1 MGAQEMIL
9 ASRPPL
15 VRIIAIDQSVR
26 AGALPNAHTLSRQLE
41 VNPRTIR
48 RDITYLRDQLGA
60 PIEFDPRR
68 NGYFYKEPSYR
79 LSFLQ
84 LTEGELIALFLAE
97 RVLQQYQ
104 GTPYAPDLARA
115 FAKITAGLGD
125 RISIDLEHLG
135 SLHSFRNTAPIAIDP
150 LIYRDLREAYVTR
163 RRVVMDY
170 RTASRDEL
178 THRAVDPYHLASV
191 NGQWYLI
198 GHCHLRKAIKVF
210 LVARV
215 QSLEITDTSFEVPA
229 DFHID
234 DYLGQAF
241 SIIRGGDGESHRIR
255 LRFQG
260 NAARYVRERIWHPSQ
275 VLEETS
281 DGDLIV
287 SLTVSH
293 LREVERW
300 ALSWTPDC
308 EVLEPDEL
316 RQRVATA
323 YQQAAE
329 RHVGPPSRDR
339 GGAAS
344 KPRSH
349 RSRRRS

>member
-1 MGAQEMIL
+1 MGALEMIL

-15 VRIIAIDQSVR
+15 VRIIAIDQSIR
-26 AGALPNAHTLSRQLE
+26 SGALTNAQTLSRQLE

-48 RDITYLRDQLGA
+48 RDIAYLRDQLRA

-79 LSFLQ
+79 LPFFQ

-97 RVLQQYQ
+97 QVLQQYR

-125 RISIDLEHLG
+125 RITIDLGHLG

-191 NGQWYLI
+191 DGQWYMI
-198 GHCHLRKAIKVF
+198 GRCHLRKAIKVF

-215 QSLEITDTSFEVPA
+215 QNLEITDTTFEIPA
-229 DFHID
+229 DFSID
-234 DYLGQAF
+234 NYLSQAF
-241 SIIRGGDGESHRIR
+241 SIIRGRDGESHHIR

-260 NAARYVRERIWHPSQ
+260 HAVRYVKERIWHPSQ
-275 VLEETS
+275 TLEETDS
-281 DGDLIV
+281 GDLIV

-316 RQRVATA
+316 RQRVAAA

-329 RHVGPPSRDR
+329 RHAGAPSKDNR
-339 GGAAS
+339 GEAP
-344 KPRSH
+344 KPHSH
-349 RSRRRS
+349 RPRRRS